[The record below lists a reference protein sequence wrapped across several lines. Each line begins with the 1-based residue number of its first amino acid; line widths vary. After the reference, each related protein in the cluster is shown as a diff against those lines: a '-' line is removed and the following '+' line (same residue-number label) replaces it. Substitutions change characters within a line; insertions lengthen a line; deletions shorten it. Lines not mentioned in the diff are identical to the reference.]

1 MIALALT
8 ALTLALWR
16 VGYVVVV
23 AFGGIVVATLLR
35 AMARPLRRFSRL
47 TDHGRV
53 GIALVVLV
61 VVVAVVGWLFGQQVS
76 KEANE
81 LQRLLPQQTA
91 NLAAWLETS
100 ALGRTFVDSI
110 HQTIGDSKTLG
121 GIGAMAFTVLGG
133 ALDAVL
139 IVFLGVY
146 LAFDPDFYLEGVLR
160 LLPVRQR
167 DHVRRALVETGEVLR
182 KWLLAQLA
190 AMVIVGVLAGATLAV
205 LGVPLALVLGAL
217 AAVLEFIPVV
227 GPFLFGIPGILV
239 AFSRGPHLALAT
251 LIAYVVVQQVESNLI
266 VPLLQ
271 RWAVRMPPVAG
282 LLAVLVAG
290 ILLGP
295 SGIIFAAPLAV
306 VTMALVNHLYVEDV
320 LENPRRD

>member
-1 MIALALT
+1 
-8 ALTLALWR
+8 
-16 VGYVVVV
+16 
-23 AFGGIVVATLLR
+23 
-35 AMARPLRRFSRL
+35 
-47 TDHGRV
+47 
-53 GIALVVLV
+53 
-61 VVVAVVGWLFGQQVS
+61 
-76 KEANE
+76 
-81 LQRLLPQQTA
+81 
-91 NLAAWLETS
+91 
-100 ALGRTFVDSI
+100 
-110 HQTIGDSKTLG
+110 
-121 GIGAMAFTVLGG
+121 MAFTVLGG